1 MNVDAAVERIA
12 EALCAVSGRSAA
24 IPVETVAAPPP
35 VLDNLAIQVRSVID
49 QLQDAGQITEV
60 VLIDPKTETGF
71 DIARRNRADVPPE
84 ISFTAASTI
93 KVPVMISSFIRMDDD
108 PDARAEIGRA
118 SCRERV

>member
-71 DIARRNRADVPPE
+71 DIARRDRADVPPE
-84 ISFTAASTI
+84 ISFTAASMI
-93 KVPVMISSFIRMDDD
+93 KVPVMISSFIRMDDEPELRD
-108 PDARAEIGRA
+108 RK
-118 SCRERV
+118 SVV